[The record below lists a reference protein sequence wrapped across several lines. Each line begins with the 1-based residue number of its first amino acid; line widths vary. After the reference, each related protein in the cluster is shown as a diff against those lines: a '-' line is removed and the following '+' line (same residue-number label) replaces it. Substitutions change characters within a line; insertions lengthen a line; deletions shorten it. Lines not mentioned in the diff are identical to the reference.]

1 VDDSLRS
8 AAEYDAMAEAYAVDN
23 LDSPFNAYYERPATK
38 TLLGEVSAKRVLEV
52 GCGAGPL
59 TEWLADQGA
68 TVTAIDV
75 RTEMVRLARARMK
88 DRARILVADLALP
101 LIFAEDATCDLVVA
115 SLVLHYLRDWVP
127 ILIEFRRVLAPD
139 GAVVFSTHH
148 PTMDARLHSPD
159 DYFAVRQVTEVWQK
173 GSGEFEVAFWRR
185 PLTEIAKAILHT
197 GFVIERLEEPMPL
210 PELRERDPDA
220 YTRLRT
226 QPAFLFF
233 RLRSS

>member
-1 VDDSLRS
+1 MDDSLRS
-8 AAEYDAMAEAYAVDN
+8 AAEYDAMAEAYAADN
-23 LDSPFNAYYERPATK
+23 LDSPFNAYYEQPATK
-38 TLLGEVSAKRVLEV
+38 ILLGKVSAKRVLEV

-75 RTEMVRLARARMK
+75 STEMVRLARARMK

-101 LIFAEDATCDLVVA
+101 LIFAEDASFDLVIA

-127 ILIEFRRVLAPD
+127 ILTEFRRVLAPD

-173 GSGEFEVAFWRR
+173 GSGEFEVTFWRR
-185 PLTEIAKAILHT
+185 PLTEMTKAIHQA
-197 GFVIERLEEPMPL
+197 GFAIERLEEPMPL
-210 PELRERDPDA
+210 AELVERDPDA

>member
-1 VDDSLRS
+1 
-8 AAEYDAMAEAYAVDN
+8 MAEAYAADN

-75 RTEMVRLARARMK
+75 STEMVRLARARMK

-101 LIFAEDATCDLVVA
+101 LIFAEDASFDLVIA

-127 ILIEFRRVLAPD
+127 ILTEFRRVLAPD

-148 PTMDARLHSPD
+148 PTMDARLHSRD
-159 DYFAVRQVTEVWQK
+159 DYFAVKQVTEVWQK
-173 GSGEFEVAFWRR
+173 GSGEFEVTFWRR
-185 PLTEIAKAILHT
+185 PLTEMTKAIHQA
-197 GFVIERLEEPMPL
+197 GFAIERLEEPMPL
-210 PELRERDPDA
+210 AELVERDPDA